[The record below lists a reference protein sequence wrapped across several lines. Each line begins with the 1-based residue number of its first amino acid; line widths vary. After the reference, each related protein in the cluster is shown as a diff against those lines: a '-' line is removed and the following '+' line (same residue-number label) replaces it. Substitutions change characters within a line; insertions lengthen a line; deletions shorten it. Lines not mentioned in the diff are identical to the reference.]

1 MTRRRA
7 AIPLAIALV
16 AGTALALAEAGG
28 ARAADSAVV
37 LAYPD
42 IGGTRMSSSVT
53 LQQFEAHIAE
63 LKSGR
68 YKVLPLG
75 RIVRALRAG
84 EALPDRAVALTFD
97 SAHRSIY
104 RHAWPRLREAGMPFT
119 VFVPSERVQPGSTDY
134 LDWDELRAMAAA
146 GVTIGSQGAADLRL
160 ASTAIDR
167 VAADIARSTEKLRHE
182 LGAAFERQP
191 MLFAYPYGEWSAAVA
206 AEVEAAGYVAA
217 FGQHSG
223 VAHASANRFGWPRFL
238 FNQNFG
244 DLERFRTAANALPLP
259 IRDLVP
265 SDPLLKENPP
275 ALGFTVDPI
284 VGKLEQFGCFASE
297 QGRVLVEMLGD
308 TRVEVRMPGAF
319 KPGRARVNC
328 TMPGPDGRWRWLGI
342 PLFVPKGS

>member
-1 MTRRRA
+1 M
-7 AIPLAIALV
+7 AIV
-16 AGTALALAEAGG
+16 AGTTIALSDAGG
-28 ARAADSAVV
+28 AHAADSAVV

-42 IGGTRMSSSVT
+42 IGGGRAASSVT
-53 LQQFEAHIAE
+53 VQQFEAHFAE

-68 YKVLPLG
+68 YKVLPLHQ
-75 RIVRALRAG
+75 IVQALREG
-84 EALPDRAVALTFD
+84 KALPDRAVALTFD

-104 RHAWPRLREAGMPFT
+104 RHAWPRLRDAGMPFT
-119 VFVPSERVQPGSTDY
+119 VFVPTDRVQPGSTDY

-146 GVTIGSQGAADLRL
+146 GVSIGSQGATDLRM
-160 ASTAIDR
+160 ASTPIDR

-191 MLFAYPYGEWSAAVA
+191 LLFAYPYGEWSAAVA
-206 AEVEAAGYVAA
+206 SAVDQAGYVAA

-238 FNQNFG
+238 FNQRFG
-244 DLERFRTAANALPLP
+244 DMARFRTAANALPLP

-284 VGKLEQFGCFASE
+284 VGKLEQFHCFASE

-308 TRVEVRMPGAF
+308 VRVEVRMPGAF
-319 KPGRARVNC
+319 SPGRARVNC

-342 PLFVPKGS
+342 PLFVPRP